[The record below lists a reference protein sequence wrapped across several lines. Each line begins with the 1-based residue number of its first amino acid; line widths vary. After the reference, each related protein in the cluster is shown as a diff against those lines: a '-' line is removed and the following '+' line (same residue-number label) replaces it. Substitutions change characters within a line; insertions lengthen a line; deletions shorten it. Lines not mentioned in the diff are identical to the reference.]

1 MASNSFLQF
10 SPKLQYALFVNKDM
24 DLSWF
29 NLLEKQRH
37 LGFLRDK
44 HLKMKLC
51 KKCLFIS
58 LQFRHKKRIF
68 YPNLKLESVKGSFL
82 FSQII

>member
-37 LGFLRDK
+37 LGFLWDK
-44 HLKMKLC
+44 HLKKNC
-51 KKCLFIS
+51 AKNVCLFHYN
-58 LQFRHKKRIF
+58 LDTKKEYFI
-68 YPNLKLESVKGSFL
+68 P
-82 FSQII
+82 I